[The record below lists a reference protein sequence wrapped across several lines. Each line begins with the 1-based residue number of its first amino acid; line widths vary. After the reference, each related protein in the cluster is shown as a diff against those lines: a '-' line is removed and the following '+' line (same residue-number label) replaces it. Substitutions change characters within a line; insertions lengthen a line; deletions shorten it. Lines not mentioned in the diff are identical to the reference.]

1 MAPPTRFKGGGGKK
15 GPRQVSSRRQPKM
28 TLRPAPERPSKGAG
42 ANEEDQGEE
51 EEEDEED
58 GEEQQQQYDHLK
70 ALQGERK
77 PLEGWRV
84 TVSGCSGHK
93 EDLLKM
99 AEEYGAERHAGLQE
113 DTTHLVTDH
122 PGGAKYKI
130 ALERRMHVML
140 PSWLPAIREAWM
152 SGNEVNYDEIERQ
165 HTMQPLYGVV
175 ATLTEFARGEHKDD
189 FKYCLLAAGAQL
201 VSTLDDSVTHLI
213 VASPSSPHSQT
224 PSSDKLLH
232 ARKHRERLHPDFQVV
247 WEGWAREAIKF
258 GGRREAR
265 DKAWEWRK
273 DAFEPEENVEWA
285 VRAPPR
291 RRLLD
296 APPFG
301 AVDTAPATSNSP
313 RTLVRTNS
321 GASTSRRFTGY
332 DAFVDVEGDS
342 RSAAAAT
349 TYDLSNGKILKKRRK
364 GERAGSA
371 FPDPSQGNHESL
383 IEVFVALQDAGNESR
398 FADADVSTDL
408 PHPDTLATLREG
420 PHEQGEMAYELVEGQ
435 VGIQRTKKSKS
446 AIKALSLKRSLA
458 TLDDQAANPSRVKK
472 AFGAITEEPREKE
485 MPSAQDDSAFF
496 EGGDLDLSSAK
507 ADLGTSSSSQSS
519 EDSPIFAGLTLA
531 LMELKGPEPNAIKGI
546 IESRG
551 GVAIIDANE
560 EELERADWIVVD
572 YVEAPDRFT
581 NSTDPR
587 VVTVCWLELCI
598 FAVTVLAPANRI
610 LDRPIPYACPVPG
623 ADKLKLH
630 FSGFGPEEEPIMHH
644 NRRFVKAI
652 GATSTTLFDRTNT
665 HLIVAALDADPT
677 LTPSQLDGTM
687 NPKIAKAGQWGVE
700 IRSLSW
706 LRKWARET
714 ADAATAKHGDAKGK
728 GKARDWGR
736 EITNEMGTSEKGDAA
751 LEEDETLRGPLYDCV
766 VFFSTK
772 IDINR
777 QHLAH
782 IVEDL
787 GGTAARQYSDAVT
800 HFIHAGPKASDSYK
814 DLKAAKKAGA
824 LIVHP
829 RWVEECGRTASHASE
844 SDFPY
849 TFDSR
854 KGGQLFDM
862 GMSMHAS
869 SPPRASPRTGKCPS
883 KLSLGSPGAG
893 KGEEEMR
900 REKAQGALEWEE
912 DHDGADKAASH
923 SPSLEPRRRRSDT
936 TATEVEGGFDGH
948 QPQHPSPE
956 SHHVAPSADA
966 SRRPLVEPV
975 TSSPPSLYRPAIL
988 PEPEVND
995 ANSSD
1000 PFEIPPLRSET
1011 RPAQK
1016 ETDPSKSALR
1026 EQTSL
1031 LLAQL
1036 VEQPQGEQSR
1046 GSGRPR
1052 SALGK
1057 KKSSLTSAHASTT
1070 ASPTTTTPSTVAVA
1084 LPRAAPA
1091 QRAQQARLPGFPFDP
1106 SQATQDP
1113 YAEGDESMYVRY
1125 DNPAE
1130 AAAREQ
1136 IRLALAAAGSGQGQ
1150 GAAGAEAGG
1159 KGDGTGEEES
1169 IGARTRRARARRS

>member
-28 TLRPAPERPSKGAG
+28 TLRPAPERSSKGAE
-42 ANEEDQGEE
+42 ADEEHPGEE
-51 EEEDEED
+51 EEAEEEG
-58 GEEQQQQYDHLK
+58 GEEQYDHLK

-113 DTTHLVTDH
+113 DTTHLITDH

-140 PSWLPAIREAWM
+140 PSWLSAVREAWM
-152 SGNEVNYDEIERQ
+152 SGNEVDYDEIERQ

-175 ATLTEFARGEHKDD
+175 ATLTQFARGEYKDD
-189 FKYCLLAAGAQL
+189 FKYRLLAAGAQL
-201 VSTLDDSVTHLI
+201 VSTLDNSVTHLI
-213 VASPSSPHSQT
+213 VASPSSPHSPT

-232 ARKHRERLHPDFQVV
+232 ARKHRGRLHPDFQVV

-265 DKAWEWRK
+265 DMAWEWRK
-273 DAFEPEENVEWA
+273 DGFEPEENVEWA
-285 VRAPPR
+285 VRAPPL

-296 APPFG
+296 TSSFG
-301 AVDTAPATSNSP
+301 AVDNAPVASNSS
-313 RTLVRTNS
+313 RSIVRTNS
-321 GASTSRRFTGY
+321 RGASASRRFTGY

-342 RSAAAAT
+342 RSAAAA
-349 TYDLSNGKILKKRRK
+349 YDLSNGKILKKRRK

-371 FPDPSQGNHESL
+371 FPDPSQGDHESL
-383 IEVFVALQDAGNESR
+383 IEVFVASQDAGNESR
-398 FADADVSTDL
+398 FADADLSTDL
-408 PHPDTLATLREG
+408 PHPDTLATSREG
-420 PHEQGEMAYELVEGQ
+420 PSEQGEMAYELVEGR
-435 VGIQRTKKSKS
+435 VGIERTKKSKS

-458 TLDDQAANPSRVKK
+458 TLDDQANPVRVKK
-472 AFGAITEEPREKE
+472 AFGAIIDEPQEKGI
-485 MPSAQDDSAFF
+485 PSAQDDSAFF

-507 ADLGTSSSSQSS
+507 ADLGTNSSSQSS
-519 EDSPIFAGLTLA
+519 EDSPIFTGLTLA
-531 LMELKGPEPNAIKGI
+531 LMELKGPEPSAIKRT

-551 GVAIIDANE
+551 GHAIIDANA
-560 EELERADWIVVD
+560 EELERAHWIVVD

-581 NSTDPR
+581 TSTDPR

-598 FAVTVLAPANRI
+598 FTVTVLTPANRI

-623 ADKLKLH
+623 ADKLRLH

-677 LTPSQLDGTM
+677 LTPSQLDGKA

-700 IRSLSW
+700 IRSMSW

-714 ADAATAKHGDAKGK
+714 AEAATAIHEDAKGK
-728 GKARDWGR
+728 GKARARGT
-736 EITNEMGTSEKGDAA
+736 EITNEVELSEKGDAA

-800 HFIHAGPKASDSYK
+800 HFVHSGTKASDSYK
-814 DLKAAKKAGA
+814 DFKAAKKAGA

-829 RWVEECGRTASHASE
+829 WWVEECGRTASRVSE
-844 SDFPY
+844 SDFPH

-869 SPPRASPRTGKCPS
+869 SPPRVSPSTGKSPS
-883 KLSLGSPGAG
+883 KLSLGSPGVG
-893 KGEEEMR
+893 KGEEEMGR
-900 REKAQGALEWEE
+900 KKAHRALEREE
-912 DHDGADKAASH
+912 DHEGTEKAASH
-923 SPSLEPRRRRSDT
+923 SPSPEPRRRRSDT
-936 TATEVEGGFDGH
+936 TATEVDQGGFDGRRS
-948 QPQHPSPE
+948 QHSPAE
-956 SHHVAPSADA
+956 PHHVALSTTLQDDDRSPP
-966 SRRPLVEPV
+966 PLVEPV
-975 TSSPPSLYRPAIL
+975 ATSSSAPLIHRPADF
-988 PEPEVND
+988 ND
-995 ANSSD
+995 ATSSD
-1000 PFEIPPLRSET
+1000 PFEIPPLRSEI
-1011 RPAQK
+1011 RPAQN
-1016 ETDPSKSALR
+1016 EPNPSKSALR
-1026 EQTSL
+1026 EQTTL

-1036 VEQPQGEQSR
+1036 VEQPHGDQSR
-1046 GSGRPR
+1046 GAGRTR

-1057 KKSSLTSAHASTT
+1057 KKSSLVSANGSTT
-1070 ASPTTTTPSTVAVA
+1070 APQSAPSNVSLGAVTP
-1084 LPRAAPA
+1084 PAPA
-1091 QRAQQARLPGFPFDP
+1091 PPQQARLPGFPFDP
-1106 SQATQDP
+1106 SQATQDL
-1113 YAEGDESMYVRY
+1113 YAEGDQSMYVRY

-1136 IRLALAAAGSGQGQ
+1136 IRLALAAAGSGLGSGQ
-1150 GAAGAEAGG
+1150 GAAGFAAEGA
-1159 KGDGTGEEES
+1159 GDGTVEES
-1169 IGARTRRARARRS
+1169 IGARTRRGRASR